1 MRRPSLTTRRALI
14 IGTPVALLLVA
25 FVVWP
30 VYPSRLSVCELIA
43 TRGYESRFAS
53 PHRGALMVL
62 EGSLLGGPE
71 GMYLLRQRCRGHETY
86 VTLSVSKLVLAT
98 PASRQA
104 LGTLENENWR
114 AEDRV
119 APVRV
124 IARVQS
130 NVVSCF
136 GPGLVFDAIALRVDG
151 PVQRI
156 TRAAPPPLP
165 EPPPRATAF

>member
-104 LGTLENENWR
+104 LGTLENEKLARRGSRR
-114 AEDRV
+114 AGACDRARAVERGQLLRSRPGVRRDRV
-119 APVRV
+119 AR
-124 IARVQS
+124 RRT
-130 NVVSCF
+130 
-136 GPGLVFDAIALRVDG
+136 G
-151 PVQRI
+151 
-156 TRAAPPPLP
+156 AANHTGG
-165 EPPPRATAF
+165 ATTTA